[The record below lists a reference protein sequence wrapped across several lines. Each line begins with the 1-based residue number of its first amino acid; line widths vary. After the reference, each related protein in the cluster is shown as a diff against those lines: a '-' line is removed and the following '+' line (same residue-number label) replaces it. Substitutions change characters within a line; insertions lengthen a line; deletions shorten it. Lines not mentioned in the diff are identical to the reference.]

1 MRVKRMK
8 NQAEKNR
15 TGTQKKWR
23 IIYAKIKT
31 VNLNQIFSVWT
42 MPLGKTS
49 FLLNAFVVCLT
60 IRPSRDGNA

>member
-42 MPLGKTS
+42 MSLGKTS

-60 IRPSRDGNA
+60 IRLSRDGNA